1 MNCDFAVPYVLLGQN
16 WGKTCRPGERCPL
29 ILIHGIF
36 IRSLVE
42 LCPNLEI
49 CGFSMLSYPKLKE
62 LWLSRALARP
72 WFLQC
77 SKLFFLSILGS
88 RFQTPFDSWSVCE
101 VVKEA
106 ILHMQQELRNEADR
120 ILKFG
125 SCGGTWRR
133 IEVFCYPTPQFY
145 GISLCSKVYL
155 LCSYIY
161 TRKNHLLQVLL
172 LIWTLFHSAYE
183 TAFTVFI
190 PGTYLWMFQ
199 NISRNFTY
207 KCWI

>member
-1 MNCDFAVPYVLLGQN
+1 MTRARSRWKKSNYNWLRNYKTWRAEGQLKNFRCVRVREHPSLAHELWFCRAYVLLGQN

-62 LWLSRALARP
+62 LWLSSALARP

-161 TRKNHLLQVLL
+161 IYT
-172 LIWTLFHSAYE
+172 
-183 TAFTVFI
+183 
-190 PGTYLWMFQ
+190 
-199 NISRNFTY
+199 
-207 KCWI
+207 